1 MPTNAQI
8 LYLWHLTSGLTH
20 LLLESTYVYNCF
32 TAYITIPSPNPTPS
46 PNPPSSFPYLLS
58 QSQNHLPYPPL
69 NRFSPPRPFLSQPT
83 RLYGSAYSSNIFA
96 QLWMHYARADARY
109 AGIDLTT
116 LSLEIITVFLAGPLG
131 LWVAWRIW
139 DEGLRKGK
147 GGGGER
153 EGKISNA
160 TWFWAIV
167 LATGELYGG
176 IMNFL
181 PEALSGWGS
190 LDWRDPVHL
199 WGYVVGCNAV
209 WVFFPVW
216 VLRRGFVGFGGG
228 GEGGKGCRESGED
241 WRGGK
246 VGS

>member
-1 MPTNAQI
+1 
-8 LYLWHLTSGLTH
+8 
-20 LLLESTYVYNCF
+20 
-32 TAYITIPSPNPTPS
+32 
-46 PNPPSSFPYLLS
+46 
-58 QSQNHLPYPPL
+58 
-69 NRFSPPRPFLSQPT
+69 
-83 RLYGSAYSSNIFA
+83 
-96 QLWMHYARADARY
+96 MHYARADARY

-190 LDWRDPVHL
+190 LDWRNPVHL

-216 VLRRGFVGFGGG
+216 VLRGGFVGI
-228 GEGGKGCRESGED
+228 GEGGREGKD
-241 WRGGK
+241 AGK
-246 VGS
+246 VGKTGEVGRLVAEISEDED